1 MKKNTYP
8 VLINRQADAYREIF
22 KDDTK
27 PGRVKG
33 INNSP
38 NLVKLFPESPVY
50 AKPED
55 QSHAIDD
62 RGNLLADTEKTG
74 VPLTEG
80 IVANMFGRVID
91 GYVSGENQNT
101 HIVKEGTST
110 NNKADYNYNWL
121 YRDQPM
127 DMNFR
132 YLKDNGAGA
141 FEVSSPNADTAPVG
155 SNQPINN
162 NELYDKPFWGH
173 ANLQVPSV
181 NPELTSD
188 AARPDHKDANGNDVA
203 QLKRGTGGFG
213 TTYSVTNNPFSA
225 KDKIG
230 KYFTESYLNT
240 NNAGSPGQEIDRMKD
255 DRFAGSSILITERGT
270 VSANTPEGEKDIA
283 TFETPVITSAN
294 N

>member
-22 KDDTK
+22 KNDTK

-50 AKPED
+50 AKPAG

-91 GYVSGENQNT
+91 GYVSGEIQNT

-132 YLKDNGAGA
+132 YLKDNGSGV

-181 NPELTSD
+181 NPELTPD
-188 AARPDHKDANGNDVA
+188 AARPDHVDAEGHAIA

-240 NNAGSPGQEIDRMKD
+240 DNAGSPGQEIDRMKD